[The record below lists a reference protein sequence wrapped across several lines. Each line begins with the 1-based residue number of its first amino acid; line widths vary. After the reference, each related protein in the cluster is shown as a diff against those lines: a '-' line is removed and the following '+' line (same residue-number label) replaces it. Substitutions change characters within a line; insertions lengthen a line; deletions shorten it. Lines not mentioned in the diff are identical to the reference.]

1 MTLDFGIAPMYNAG
15 RALAPF
21 FHVGGAVKKGK
32 GKDKSDK
39 GKGGRKC

>member
-21 FHVGGAVKKGK
+21 FYEVAMKKRDKDDKGK
-32 GKDKSDK
+32 GKG
-39 GKGGRKC
+39 GKKPC